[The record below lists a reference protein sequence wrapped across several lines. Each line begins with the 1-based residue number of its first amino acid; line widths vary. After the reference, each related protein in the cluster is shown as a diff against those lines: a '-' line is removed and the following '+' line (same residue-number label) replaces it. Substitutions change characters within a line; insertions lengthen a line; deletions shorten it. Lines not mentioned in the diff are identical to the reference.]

1 MSLSFKCLPVKKKPI
16 KITSFKQ
23 PRYDSMLSDRQTAS
37 AGFFLCTRKE
47 PEQLSSVH
55 FVNSD
60 NSFKNIRK
68 YLASLDN
75 SSILALR
82 QLGTGYNYSPLDE
95 LASSSYDIYQN
106 NEGLSRSRRLS
117 HILVSS
123 SDDIL
128 SENLDSSSNVLDE
141 DNKRPSL
148 QKNSKLKENTT
159 LSSNSTGLNL
169 SKQCLVQKILFEQ
182 T

>member
-23 PRYDSMLSDRQTAS
+23 PRYDCMLSDRQTAS
-37 AGFFLCTRKE
+37 TGFSVHTRKE
-47 PEQLSSVH
+47 PLEQLSSVH

-60 NSFKNIRK
+60 NNFRNIRK

-95 LASSSYDIYQN
+95 LASSSSDIYQN
-106 NEGLSRSRRLS
+106 NEGISRARKLS

-128 SENLDSSSNVLDE
+128 SENSDSSSNVLDE

-169 SKQCLVQKILFEQ
+169 SKQCLVQKNPF
-182 T
+182 